1 MGQWYAIRTNIKCE
15 HKALRELRL
24 AGFETY
30 MPEFKIER
38 INRRLRKKITT
49 TLTLFPRYLFLRQ
62 HERADWYS
70 VRRCNGVESVL
81 GIEGTPI
88 AIPAKAIT
96 DLQRAQANMDWDDTE
111 AARRRHK
118 LTKKDMLDTRR
129 STLEGATVLI
139 TDGPFKSFEGLVS
152 NVTAIDRLN
161 VEISVFGRPT
171 PVALEIGQIQVLDY
185 AKAAA

>member
-38 INRRLRKKITT
+38 HNRRKRVNIVT
-49 TLTLFPRYLFLRQ
+49 TLILFPRYLFLRQ
-62 HERADWYS
+62 GPLPDWYS

-81 GIEGTPI
+81 GIDGTPI
-88 AIPAKAIT
+88 AIPAKAIA
-96 DLQRAQANMDWDDTE
+96 DLQKAQANLDWDDTE
-111 AARRRHK
+111 EAKRRRGI
-118 LTKKDMLDTRR
+118 TKKNMFKTQRE
-129 STLEGATVLI
+129 TLEGAKVLI
-139 TDGPFKSFEGLVS
+139 TEGPFKSFEGMVS

-171 PVALEIGQIQVLDY
+171 PIALELAQVRVLDE